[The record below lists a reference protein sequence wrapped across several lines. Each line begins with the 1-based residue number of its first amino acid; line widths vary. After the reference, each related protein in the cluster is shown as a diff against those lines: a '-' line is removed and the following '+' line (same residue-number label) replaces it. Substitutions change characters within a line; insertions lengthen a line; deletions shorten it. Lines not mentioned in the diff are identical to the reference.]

1 MEKYLTV
8 FEISK
13 LLRTSIG
20 TVYRL
25 VKAGEIPHKKFG
37 KRYLFSPLEIERFI
51 SKENGNNENLSQ
63 NRRK

>member
-25 VKAGEIPHKKFG
+25 VKARKIPHKKFG
-37 KRYLFSPLEIERFI
+37 KRYLFSPLEIEGFI
-51 SKENGNNENLSQ
+51 SKTDENNGKRKNNN
-63 NRRK
+63 